1 MVKGGGNSK
10 WQREANAIS
19 SSRRGWGPGVRDC
32 WHFRGL
38 RRAGH
43 RSKGLAP
50 ELQHRLHRAHLTQV
64 MYAGSQRVLE
74 VMDALQVVMD
84 ELQFQKQWPQFCRA
98 RRARLVPRS
107 QTSLGS
113 TSPPESSHRGSLES
127 HFPAS
132 SDESAAGGMDPVVNI
147 ESDVDMS
154 DHSEVELESIP
165 MSAAEGFASDVML
178 EQKSFEDSSAWEW
191 PLTKKQKQCRVRI
204 INKVL
209 ADMNVQELLNERKQL
224 KEKIL
229 ALRRQNLKAGPR
241 RPVREPQLDEVDAGR
256 VGNEAP
262 KCPKENK
269 RFDSAASLGGGG
281 GGGGTTMIAFRGQNL
296 KAGPRNPFR
305 KPQLDEVD
313 AGRVGN
319 EAPKCPKDNKR
330 CDSAASSGRGGAGGG
345 TTMIAFRGQ
354 NLKTGPR
361 NPFRKPQLDEVD
373 ADRVGN
379 EAPKCPQEK
388 KRLDSAASSGGG
400 GGGRTTMI
408 ALRGQNLKTGQ
419 RRPVREPQLEFVELD
434 RVGNDEPNCPK
445 ENKHCN
451 SAASTGG
458 GGGGVETSR
467 IKEEE
472 EEEEEEWDCDEEG
485 YMWWKDKTG
494 RWWVL
499 AADGSWWTE
508 DDDGEWLWEGDWWEA
523 HWEEEGDQPEA
534 QEERVGPTRGT
545 GGKSG
550 TNNQGEE
557 KKV

>member
-1 MVKGGGNSK
+1 M
-10 WQREANAIS
+10 
-19 SSRRGWGPGVRDC
+19 
-32 WHFRGL
+32 
-38 RRAGH
+38 
-43 RSKGLAP
+43 
-50 ELQHRLHRAHLTQV
+50 
-64 MYAGSQRVLE
+64 
-74 VMDALQVVMD
+74 
-84 ELQFQKQWPQFCRA
+84 
-98 RRARLVPRS
+98 
-107 QTSLGS
+107 
-113 TSPPESSHRGSLES
+113 
-127 HFPAS
+127 
-132 SDESAAGGMDPVVNI
+132 
-147 ESDVDMS
+147 
-154 DHSEVELESIP
+154 
-165 MSAAEGFASDVML
+165 
-178 EQKSFEDSSAWEW
+178 
-191 PLTKKQKQCRVRI
+191 QCRVRI

-262 KCPKENK
+262 KCPK
-269 RFDSAASLGGGG
+269 
-281 GGGGTTMIAFRGQNL
+281 
-296 KAGPRNPFR
+296 
-305 KPQLDEVD
+305 
-313 AGRVGN
+313 
-319 EAPKCPKDNKR
+319 DNKR

-361 NPFRKPQLDEVD
+361 NPFR
-373 ADRVGN
+373 
-379 EAPKCPQEK
+379 
-388 KRLDSAASSGGG
+388 
-400 GGGRTTMI
+400 
-408 ALRGQNLKTGQ
+408 
-419 RRPVREPQLEFVELD
+419 EPQLEVVELD